1 MNTVVNIK
9 LSVPQTNLALNILK
23 DERERCTR
31 LGQGHRDSGSIPA
44 SPGERREAR
53 QCATELHTIIEI
65 IES

>member
-9 LSVPQTNLALNILK
+9 LSVLQVNLALDVLK
-23 DERERCTR
+23 DERKRCTR
-31 LGQGHRDSGSIPA
+31 LGSRLDIPA

-53 QCATELHTIIEI
+53 QRAAELHTIIEI